1 MVSFIWLHSV
11 LFFHLH
17 IYLLI
22 FFSTPDK
29 QQLKSL
35 FTDEEE
41 DGRLIDWLLKK
52 SRDFLQTVGS
62 SV

>member
-1 MVSFIWLHSV
+1 MS
-11 LFFHLH
+11 
-17 IYLLI
+17 
-22 FFSTPDK
+22 FFSSPHLFVKFFPPPDN

-41 DGRLIDWLLKK
+41 DGGLIDWLLKK
-52 SRDFLQTVGS
+52 NRDFLQTVGS

>member
-1 MVSFIWLHSV
+1 MS
-11 LFFHLH
+11 FFHLH

-22 FFSTPDK
+22 FFSTPDN

-41 DGRLIDWLLKK
+41 DRGLIDWLLKK
-52 SRDFLQTVGS
+52 NRDFLQTVGS